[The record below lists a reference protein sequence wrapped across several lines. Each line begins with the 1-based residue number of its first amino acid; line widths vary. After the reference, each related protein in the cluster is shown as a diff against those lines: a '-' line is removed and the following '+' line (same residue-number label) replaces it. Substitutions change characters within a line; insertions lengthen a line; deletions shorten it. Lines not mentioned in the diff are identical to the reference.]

1 MSETL
6 TYHVF
11 PNDSTGGWT
20 VSRET
25 HAEPL
30 ADFASL
36 EDALTFARRECQRFG
51 MADLVVHDAAGNIE
65 RTEQAIMPRHG

>member
-6 TYHVF
+6 VYHVF

-20 VSRET
+20 VSRES

-30 ADFASL
+30 ADFETL
-36 EDALTFARRECQRFG
+36 DDALTFARRECQRFG
-51 MADLVVHDAAGNIE
+51 LAELVVHDAAGNIE
-65 RTEQAIMPRHG
+65 RTEQAVTPPPG